1 MYIIYDNSHNQK
13 SFRCT
18 LLTHAP
24 PDIGKPVS
32 DFALSTVIPAALP
45 AALSGVVGTNRA
57 TAGVSRQIAA
67 NDDVAAIGLWLAEYH
82 GSPHT
87 FRSYR
92 KEAERLLLWATQ
104 VRGKA
109 VSSLTREDVLAYEAF
124 LTMPLQTWCD
134 QALARH
140 GDHRR
145 LFAGPLSERSQR
157 QALGI
162 LSGLFNYLVRAGYLA
177 GTPFALQPRHRRARQ
192 SQRTIERYLDRSVWE
207 DVLVRVEQWPQE
219 TGRDRQR
226 YERARWTLRFLYET
240 ALRASEAAQACE
252 SDLLHRRGHW
262 WLRVIGKGGVEGDV
276 PVSEALMADFARYRA
291 FHGLL
296 TLPTSDSSRPLILG
310 IAGREAALTPTAVY
324 LVVKDALGRVADD
337 LAAIDSTRAAHLRR
351 ASTHWLRHTAA
362 THQAEAGNP
371 VHHIQHNLRHS
382 SIATTSIYL
391 HAEEDARHASTTQ
404 ARVST
409 TSSIHHQHTHE

>member
-1 MYIIYDNSHNQK
+1 M
-13 SFRCT
+13 
-18 LLTHAP
+18 
-24 PDIGKPVS
+24 S
-32 DFALSTVIPAALP
+32 DLALSTVVPTTLP
-45 AALSGVVGTNRA
+45 AHLSGVTGTNRA
-57 TAGVSRQIAA
+57 HASAPRQIAA
-67 NDDVAAIGLWLAEYH
+67 NNDVAAIGLWLAEYH

-104 VRGKA
+104 IRGKA

-124 LTMPLQTWCD
+124 LAQPLPTWCD
-134 QALARH
+134 ESLARR

-145 LFAGPLSERSQR
+145 LFAGPLSDRSQR
-157 QALGI
+157 QALGV

-177 GTPFALQPRHRRARQ
+177 GTPFALQPRRRRARQ
-192 SQRTIERYLDRSVWE
+192 IRRIVERYLDRALWE
-207 DVLVRVEQWPQE
+207 EVLVRVEYWPQ
-219 TGRDRQR
+219 TSGRDRQR

-240 ALRASEAAQACE
+240 ALRVSEGAQACE
-252 SDLLHRRGHW
+252 SDLFHRRGCW
-262 WLRVIGKGGVEGDV
+262 WLRVTGKGGVEGEV
-276 PVSEALMADFARYRA
+276 PISNALMADFARYRA
-291 FHGLL
+291 FHGL
-296 TLPTSDSSRPLILG
+296 PVVPDSDSRRPLILG
-310 IAGREAALTPTAVY
+310 IAGRDAPLTATAVY
-324 LVVKDALGRVADD
+324 LVVKDALGRVADV
-337 LAAIDSTRAAHLRR
+337 LAPTDPAQAARLRQ

-404 ARVST
+404 TRAA
-409 TSSIHHQHTHE
+409 ITHPRSAHDPVTR

>member
-1 MYIIYDNSHNQK
+1 M
-13 SFRCT
+13 
-18 LLTHAP
+18 
-24 PDIGKPVS
+24 S
-32 DFALSTVIPAALP
+32 DLALSTVVPAALP
-45 AALSGVVGTNRA
+45 AHLSGMTGTNR
-57 TAGVSRQIAA
+57 TPAGTSRQIAA
-67 NDDVAAIGLWLAEYH
+67 NDDVAAIGLWLAEYR

-92 KEAERLLLWATQ
+92 KEAERLLLWATRI
-104 VRGKA
+104 RGKA

-124 LTMPLQTWCD
+124 LAQPLPTWCD
-134 QALARH
+134 EDLARR

-177 GTPFALQPRHRRARQ
+177 GTPFALQPRRRRARQ
-192 SQRTIERYLDRSVWE
+192 SRRTIERYLDRALWD
-207 DVLVRVEQWPQE
+207 DVLVHVEQWPQAS
-219 TGRDRQR
+219 GRDRQR

-252 SDLLHRRGHW
+252 SDLFHRRSCW
-262 WLRVIGKGGVEGDV
+262 WLHVTGKGGAEGDV
-276 PVSEALMADFARYRA
+276 PISDALMADFARYRA
-291 FHGLL
+291 FHGL
-296 TLPTSDSSRPLILG
+296 PGAPASDSPRPLILG
-310 IAGREAALTPTAVY
+310 IAGREVPLTATAVY
-324 LVVKDALGRVADD
+324 LVVKDVLKRVADV
-337 LAAIDSTRAAHLRR
+337 LAPTDPARATRLRQ

-391 HAEEDARHASTTQ
+391 HAEEDVRHASATR
-404 ARVST
+404 ARATFSEGE
-409 TSSIHHQHTHE
+409 I

>member
-1 MYIIYDNSHNQK
+1 MSE
-13 SFRCT
+13 
-18 LLTHAP
+18 L
-24 PDIGKPVS
+24 
-32 DFALSTVIPAALP
+32 ALSTVVPATLP
-45 AALSGVVGTNRA
+45 THLSGMAGTNRA
-57 TAGVSRQIAA
+57 PASASRQIAA

-104 VRGKA
+104 IRGKA

-124 LTMPLQTWCD
+124 LAQPLPTWCD
-134 QALARH
+134 ESLARR

-177 GTPFALQPRHRRARQ
+177 GTPFALQPRSRRGRQ
-192 SQRTIERYLDRSVWE
+192 GRRTIERYLDRALWQ
-207 DVLVRVEQWPQE
+207 DVLVHVEQWPQAS
-219 TGRDRQR
+219 GRDRQR
-226 YERARWTLRFLYET
+226 YERARWVLRLLYET
-240 ALRASEAAQACE
+240 ALRASEAAQARE
-252 SDLLHRRGHW
+252 SDLFHRRGCW
-262 WLRVIGKGGVEGDV
+262 WLRVTGKGGVEGDV
-276 PVSEALMADFARYRA
+276 PISEALMADFASYRA
-291 FHGLL
+291 FHGL
-296 TLPTSDSSRPLILG
+296 PVVPGSDSPRPLILG
-310 IAGREAALTPTAVY
+310 IAGRDAPLTATAVY
-324 LVVKDALGRVADD
+324 LIVKEALGRVAEVVAPTDPV
-337 LAAIDSTRAAHLRR
+337 RAARLRR

-404 ARVST
+404 ARAT
-409 TSSIHHQHTHE
+409 IPLPKERP

>member
-1 MYIIYDNSHNQK
+1 MSDHPLSATVPQ
-13 SFRCT
+13 T
-18 LLTHAP
+18 L
-24 PDIGKPVS
+24 PV
-32 DFALSTVIPAALP
+32 AV
-45 AALSGVVGTNRA
+45 SGVIGANRA
-57 TAGVSRQIAA
+57 PAGTPRQVAA

-124 LTMPLQTWCD
+124 MAAPLPAWCD
-134 QALARH
+134 EALARR

-145 LFAGPLSERSQR
+145 LFVGPLSDRSRR

-162 LSGLFNYLVRAGYLA
+162 LAGLFNYLVRAGYLA
-177 GTPFALQPRHRRARQ
+177 GTPFALQPRRHGARGARRPV
-192 SQRTIERYLDRSVWE
+192 ERYLDRALWQ
-207 DVLVRVEQWPQE
+207 DTLALVEQWPQTNPRE
-219 TGRDRQR
+219 KQR
-226 YERARWTLRFLYET
+226 YERARWVLRFLYET
-240 ALRASEAAQACE
+240 ALRATEAAQASE
-252 SDLLHRRGHW
+252 GDLLHRRGRW
-262 WLRVIGKGGVEGDV
+262 WLRVTGKGGVEGEV
-276 PVSEALMADFARYRA
+276 PISDALMMDFARYRT
-291 FHGLL
+291 FHGL
-296 TLPTSDSSRPLILG
+296 PSAPIGESGRPMILG
-310 IAGREAALTPTAVY
+310 IAGRTTSLTATAVY
-324 LVVKDALGRVADD
+324 LMVKDALGRVADA
-337 LAAIDSTRAAHLRR
+337 LAPADPAHAVRLRL

-391 HAEEDARHASTTQ
+391 HAEDDARHASTTRTRADASLQ
-404 ARVST
+404 K
-409 TSSIHHQHTHE
+409 